1 MVSKM
6 PQTVKLN
13 EWEQEA
19 LEERFNLI
27 NKKLIMKGFK
37 PLKSESVIVHKILET
52 TINRINI
59 SESGNIIID
68 D

>member
-1 MVSKM
+1 MVIKM

-13 EWEQEA
+13 SWEQEA
-19 LEERFNLI
+19 LEERFNLV

-37 PLKSESVIVHKILET
+37 PLKSESEIVHKILEM
-52 TINRINI
+52 TINKVNI
-59 SESGNIIID
+59 TESGNIIID

>member
-1 MVSKM
+1 M

-13 EWEQEA
+13 AWEQEA

-37 PLKSESVIVHKILET
+37 PLKSESEIVHKILEMT
-52 TINRINI
+52 LNKVGITENGSLKI
-59 SESGNIIID
+59 EE
-68 D
+68 